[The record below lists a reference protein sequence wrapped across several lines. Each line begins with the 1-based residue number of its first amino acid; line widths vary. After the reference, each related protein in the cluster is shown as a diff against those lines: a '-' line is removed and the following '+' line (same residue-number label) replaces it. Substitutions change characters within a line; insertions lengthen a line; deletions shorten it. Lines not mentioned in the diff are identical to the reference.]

1 MPSDPFA
8 LLYVRFEKVEGTSAE
23 VVGHIIRYVLYLY
36 HTVDVQG
43 TMKYEIS
50 ATSVVRLDRYNS
62 AASAGNQPQHIVV
75 CSVYSVQYFCIL
87 FFI

>member
-23 VVGHIIRYVLYLY
+23 VVGHIIRYC
-36 HTVDVQG
+36 TVDVQG

-50 ATSVVRLDRYNS
+50 ALLLV
-62 AASAGNQPQHIVV
+62 
-75 CSVYSVQYFCIL
+75 
-87 FFI
+87 